1 MLQSVGSQ
9 RVGHNLVTEQQQQGQ
24 VEAGRLNGMCEDT
37 RRDSPDGSV
46 VKEFACNP
54 GDRVQS
60 LGQED
65 SLEMENGN
73 PFQYSCRENPMDGGA
88 WWAAVYGA
96 AQSRT

>member
-46 VKEFACNP
+46 VKTALPTQWGPEFNP
-54 GDRVQS
+54 WTV
-60 LGQED
+60 
-65 SLEMENGN
+65 N
-73 PFQYSCRENPMDGGA
+73 
-88 WWAAVYGA
+88 
-96 AQSRT
+96 